1 MTDRQLHAALDTIP
15 GLVWLAGV
23 DGAAEYLNRRWLEY
37 SGLSQTQAIGWGWT
51 AAVHPDDVD
60 QLTDVW
66 RRVLKAGVRG
76 EAEARLRRFDGEYR
90 WFLFTAEPL
99 HDESGAVIGWS
110 GTNIDIT
117 EQRQAKAALEA
128 HERELSLII
137 ETMPAFVWSASTD
150 GRLIYVNQRLFDYI
164 GAPMEVLR
172 DEGWVNF
179 VHPDDRREAIDRWLH
194 SVATGAPLENQYRL
208 RRADGVYRWFHVPGQ
223 LGRTADGRSTLWY
236 GLLIDIDDRKSV
248 EESLRLTQTKLSRAT
263 QIATVGEIAASIA
276 HEINQPLAAIVTNG
290 EAGLRFLNRDVPDLN
305 EARDALLRMISDGRR
320 AGEVVQRIRALF
332 KGGALETT
340 ALDLNDVIGEVLE
353 LLGSEITRKD
363 VSLET
368 KLETGLPLVVGERV
382 QLQQLIFN
390 LILNGIEAMD
400 SVSDRCRTLFVRS
413 SRSGASILVEIRDT
427 GTGLREP
434 DKIFDAFFTTKK
446 NGLGMGLAVCRSII
460 EAHQGKLWASSVGDG
475 GSTFYF
481 SLPVADALP

>member
-1 MTDRQLHAALDTIP
+1 
-15 GLVWLAGV
+15 
-23 DGAAEYLNRRWLEY
+23 
-37 SGLSQTQAIGWGWT
+37 
-51 AAVHPDDVD
+51 
-60 QLTDVW
+60 
-66 RRVLKAGVRG
+66 
-76 EAEARLRRFDGEYR
+76 
-90 WFLFTAEPL
+90 
-99 HDESGAVIGWS
+99 
-110 GTNIDIT
+110 
-117 EQRQAKAALEA
+117 
-128 HERELSLII
+128 
-137 ETMPAFVWSASTD
+137 
-150 GRLIYVNQRLFDYI
+150 
-164 GAPMEVLR
+164 
-172 DEGWVNF
+172 
-179 VHPDDRREAIDRWLH
+179 
-194 SVATGAPLENQYRL
+194 
-208 RRADGVYRWFHVPGQ
+208 
-223 LGRTADGRSTLWY
+223 LWY

-248 EESLRLTQTKLSRAT
+248 EEALRLTQTKLSRAT

-276 HEINQPLAAIVTNG
+276 HEINQPLAAIATRG

-305 EARDALLRMISDGRR
+305 EARDALLSMVSDGRR

-332 KGGALETT
+332 KGGVLETT

-368 KLETGLPLVVGERV
+368 KLETGVPLVVGERV

-400 SVSDRCRTLFVRS
+400 SVSDRRRTLFVRS

-446 NGLGMGLAVCRSII
+446 NGLGMGLAICRSIV